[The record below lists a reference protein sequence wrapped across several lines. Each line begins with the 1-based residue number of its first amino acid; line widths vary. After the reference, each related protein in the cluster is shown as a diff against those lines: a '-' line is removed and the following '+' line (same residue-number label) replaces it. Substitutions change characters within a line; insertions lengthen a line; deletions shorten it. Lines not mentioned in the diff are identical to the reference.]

1 MDYFSLTALTS
12 RYQSL
17 TLPRS
22 TTTTT
27 ITDKKFVCLCFSNYE
42 WISYIH
48 TTCNILTYIHTRSVT
63 YITHIHT
70 CTLASSL
77 IHTLHTPTSALL
89 LARWKTCLY
98 ACHLPTLDAD
108 RDTQIHDEYIHTHP
122 STHIP
127 VKPSMHGIGC
137 LGSCHQP
144 GLTRINIHTPIH
156 KPSHYITPPTLELSF
171 PNQFPCLVWSISLS
185 IYICWPFP
193 LIFSFAVCLRPSAS
207 GFCYTA
213 HCTLHT
219 AHYLSFPIY

>member
-27 ITDKKFVCLCFSNYE
+27 TTDKNLVCLCFSNYE

-48 TTCNILTYIHTRSVT
+48 TTCNIHTYIHTRSVT

-70 CTLASSL
+70 RTLASSL

-108 RDTQIHDEYIHTHP
+108 TDTQIHNGYIHTSI

-127 VKPSMHGIGC
+127 LKTPNARNWLFEEVSPVRSNTHI
-137 LGSCHQP
+137 H
-144 GLTRINIHTPIH
+144 IHTPIH
-156 KPSHYITPPTLELSF
+156 KPSHYITPPTFELSF

-185 IYICWPFP
+185 IHLLALPFDIFLCCLSSSICFWF
-193 LIFSFAVCLRPSAS
+193 LL
-207 GFCYTA
+207 

>member
-27 ITDKKFVCLCFSNYE
+27 TTDKNLVCLCFSNYE

-48 TTCNILTYIHTRSVT
+48 ATCNILTYIHTRSVT

-70 CTLASSL
+70 RTLASSL

-108 RDTQIHDEYIHTHP
+108 TDTQIHNGYIHTSI

-127 VKPSMHGIGC
+127 LKTPNARNWLFEEVSPVRSNTHI
-137 LGSCHQP
+137 H
-144 GLTRINIHTPIH
+144 IHTPIH
-156 KPSHYITPPTLELSF
+156 KPSHYITPPTFELSF

-185 IYICWPFP
+185 IHLLALPFDIFLCCLSLSICFWF
-193 LIFSFAVCLRPSAS
+193 LL
-207 GFCYTA
+207 